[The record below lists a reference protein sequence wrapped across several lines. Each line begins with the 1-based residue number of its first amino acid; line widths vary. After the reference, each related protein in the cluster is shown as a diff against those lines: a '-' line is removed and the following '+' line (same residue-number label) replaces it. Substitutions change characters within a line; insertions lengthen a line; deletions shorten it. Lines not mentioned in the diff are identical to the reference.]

1 MKVTWTTSNVSKC
14 SWLKLL
20 NDTLH
25 QRICFPPSELL
36 KLAKM
41 SASVRHLRFPALNCP
56 VKSGCPTAIRW
67 ATFSSAFERKVRRI
81 SIRSDKDGK
90 FSARL
95 PNGNYL
101 VKVEP
106 DDQSVKLIRQESE
119 VVIAHQDVVIDP
131 FFVQS
136 FSVSGMVR
144 THAEKGKPIS
154 AAKISVTHD
163 GKTVEVV
170 TSDDGSFIVNN
181 VKNSPI
187 SAKVTFEGFDF
198 DVVNVDKVDPGAG
211 FPTIVPARYLLT
223 GKVDRDSLP
232 IDTEVKAWGN

>member
-1 MKVTWTTSNVSKC
+1 MFSTFRTVEVGEDVGICAPFKISGFELSGEIRLPNGNPMSNVLVSIRKEG
-14 SWLKLL
+14 ST
-20 NDTLH
+20 DQH
-25 QRICFPPSELL
+25 
-36 KLAKM
+36 
-41 SASVRHLRFPALNCP
+41 P
-56 VKSGCPTAIRW
+56 V
-67 ATFSSAFERKVRRI
+67 

-154 AAKISVTHD
+154 AAKISVIHD

-232 IDTEVKAWGN
+232 IDTEVKA